1 MPASHHNH
9 PEAHERTPAPAPCRL
24 IKTEGKHWKDWPAE
38 QQEQITRIARMQV
51 QLQELAVDGKGW
63 SDKDFTAGLEIATAW
78 PSLRTGL
85 YPWPAQAKTRSKW
98 LTQLNTLEQ
107 QAKTNLLRHETAKS
121 KQLRLV
127 SGSIQ
132 FIKFSEY
139 DSICC
144 AIEEAQK
151 KVAEKSEERLVVF
164 KARTRGGKTWL
175 ADQLAEEG
183 KIHWRVEASPS
194 WSRSYRAMLLSLC
207 EMFGIDHT
215 RKMSADH
222 LESLIKTHVKT
233 LSGVALFEE
242 LQDLC
247 HDSQQFIKTL
257 LNKSSLV
264 VCIFVTNEAHEEML
278 AHGGNHL
285 AQLLARAETTITAS
299 KITAEHVRRFDPD
312 LWAKATD
319 TEQLKS
325 VADAANR
332 LGALSAVRR
341 ITGNVRALLGKA
353 ALITDDMI
361 TAAIADYRQAVPV
374 VSTTTRRRTW
384 QIEGRAA

>member
-9 PEAHERTPAPAPCRL
+9 PEPADRAPLTYRL
-24 IKTEGKHWKDWPAE
+24 IKTSGKFWKDWPE
-38 QQEQITRIARMQV
+38 ELQQQIIAIAYK
-51 QLQELAVDGKGW
+51 QERLADLGVDGKNW
-63 SDKDFTAGLEIATAW
+63 SDADLTSGMEIATAW
-78 PSLRTGL
+78 PSLRVGL
-85 YPWPAQAKTRSKW
+85 YPWPQQTKTRTKWRTQLELLEQRAKT
-98 LTQLNTLEQ
+98 E
-107 QAKTNLLRHETAKS
+107 LLRHETAQS

-127 SGSIQ
+127 NATP
-132 FIKFSEY
+132 FIKFAEFE
-139 DSICC
+139 SIST
-144 AIEEAQK
+144 AIHDARE
-151 KVAEKSEERLVVF
+151 KVAQKSEERLVVF

-175 ADQLAEEG
+175 ADQLVEEG
-183 KIHWRVEASPS
+183 KINWRVEATPS
-194 WSRSYRAMLLSLC
+194 WSSSYRAMLLSLC
-207 EMFGIDHT
+207 EMFGLGHT

-222 LESLIKTHVKT
+222 LESLLISHIKT

-242 LQDLC
+242 VQDLC
-247 HDSQQFIKTL
+247 HKSQEFIKLL

-299 KITAEHVRRFDPD
+299 KITPDHVRKFDPD
-312 LWAKATD
+312 MWAKAASKD
-319 TEQLKS
+319 QLQL

-341 ITGNVRALLGKA
+341 ITENVRALLGKGS
-353 ALITDDMI
+353 LITDEIM

-374 VSTTTRRRTW
+374 VSTTTRRRSF
-384 QIEGRAA
+384 QQMEGRAA